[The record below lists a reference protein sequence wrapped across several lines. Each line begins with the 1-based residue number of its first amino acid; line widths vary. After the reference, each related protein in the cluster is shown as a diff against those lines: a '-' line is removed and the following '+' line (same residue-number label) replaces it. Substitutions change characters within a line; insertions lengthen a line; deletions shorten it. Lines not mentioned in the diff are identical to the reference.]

1 MDTKIVIENAEIFNG
16 KDPETVKGN
25 ILIENNLIDKISAQP
40 LPPETTAGATVIDGA
55 GKFLMP
61 GLIDAHWH
69 AYLCCNTMADLLA
82 GEPSYTYLVAGR
94 EATATLL
101 RGFTTIRDAGGPVFG
116 LKRAIDNG
124 VLEGPRIYPSG
135 AMISQTSGHGD
146 FSARRLLLRSG
157 TRRRTRRIQS
167 SRRPRRGNGRCP
179 GEPEKRGLA
188 DKTHGRR
195 RCRIAVRPAGR
206 DRIF

>member
-1 MDTKIVIENAEIFNG
+1 MDTKIVIENTEIFNG

-40 LPPETTAGATVIDGA
+40 LPPETTAGATVIDGT

-94 EATATLL
+94 EATATLQTGH
-101 RGFTTIRDAGGPVFG
+101 RQRDAPGPAHLSERCHDFPNLGTRRFQSG
-116 LKRAIDNG
+116 LRTG
-124 VLEGPRIYPSG
+124 
-135 AMISQTSGHGD
+135 
-146 FSARRLLLRSG
+146 ARRLLLRSG

-206 DRIF
+206 DRIL

>member
-40 LPPETTAGATVIDGA
+40 LPPETTAGATVIDGT

-116 LKRAIDNG
+116 LKRAIENG
-124 VLEGPRIYPSG
+124 VL
-135 AMISQTSGHGD
+135 AISV
-146 FSARRLLLRSG
+146 RS
-157 TRRRTRRIQS
+157 TNRRTATVAAVWHTS
-167 SRRPRRGNGRCP
+167 KNSAH
-179 GEPEKRGLA
+179 PE
-188 DKTHGRR
+188 
-195 RCRIAVRPAGR
+195 
-206 DRIF
+206 